1 MRMADFKKAKTHYE
15 KAGSFEDIYINN
27 VYYYGDDKEKAK
39 DYFKDKYDGYN
50 HISSLV
56 FGHNVWE
63 SFDSPQEVS
72 MKAEDLSF
80 FPFIKK
86 KMNKLELAQ
95 ALIQLEEIGKE
106 KSAKGAKANQLIGN
120 LLYNTSVLG
129 YFRELFTLDMNNS
142 NSPKFH
148 FHKQTNE
155 RKYDFSY
162 KTFYDSGFI
171 EPDNFDLTIG
181 YYEKALKHSKNK
193 EQKARIIFQM
203 ASAEQGKFYQW
214 EANQNF
220 YIDYSDP
227 DYSEKVK
234 VFEAQM
240 NLTKREKF
248 RTYFAELK
256 KHYKRTQTVK
266 DLQTSCLY
274 FAHYMK

>member
-1 MRMADFKKAKTHYE
+1 
-15 KAGSFEDIYINN
+15 
-27 VYYYGDDKEKAK
+27 
-39 DYFKDKYDGYN
+39 
-50 HISSLV
+50 
-56 FGHNVWE
+56 
-63 SFDSPQEVS
+63 

-106 KSAKGAKANQLIGN
+106 KSVKGVKANQLIGN

-148 FHKQTNE
+148 FHEQTNE

-193 EQKARIIFQM
+193 EQKARILFQM

-234 VFEAQM
+234 VFEAQIS
-240 NLTKREKF
+240 LTKREKF

-274 FAHYMK
+274 FAHYMR